1 MINLK
6 QQAVIVHCT
15 TQVYRQQY
23 VACQLYRHDFSN
35 DVVSTVKHGIITNYN
50 VCISD
55 IVFQYHYFQP
65 HFTRYPQYL
74 HKNPSNFQP
83 SGSPFPNTS
92 RTAIPVSPLQKS
104 PLFPEVHQR
113 FWLVW
118 AVELASQLFLGA
130 VWHFFIRVV
139 PWITWMRIPNGEGGK
154 AENSLETLKKRA
166 PFQKGG

>member
-1 MINLK
+1 MIFQHVRVCFFFVIDALFLYRRHMINLK

-55 IVFQYHYFQP
+55 IVFQYHSFQP

-74 HKNPSNFQP
+74 HKNPSNFQHLEVQ
-83 SGSPFPNTS
+83 PNTS
-92 RTAIPVSPLQKS
+92 RLLSRFPP
-104 PLFPEVHQR
+104 PEVST
-113 FWLVW
+113 F
-118 AVELASQLFLGA
+118 S
-130 VWHFFIRVV
+130 
-139 PWITWMRIPNGEGGK
+139 
-154 AENSLETLKKRA
+154 
-166 PFQKGG
+166 

>member
-23 VACQLYRHDFSN
+23 VACQLYRHEFSN

-55 IVFQYHYFQP
+55 IVFQYHSFQP

-74 HKNPSNFQP
+74 HKNPSNFQHLEVRFQTHHELLSQFPP
-83 SGSPFPNTS
+83 SRSLNFFPRYTNGFGLYGLLSWLPSFFSEQYGTSLSELYLGLLGCGSQTGRWKFGEF
-92 RTAIPVSPLQKS
+92 IGD
-104 PLFPEVHQR
+104 
-113 FWLVW
+113 
-118 AVELASQLFLGA
+118 SQ
-130 VWHFFIRVV
+130 
-139 PWITWMRIPNGEGGK
+139 
-154 AENSLETLKKRA
+154 KRA
-166 PFQKGG
+166 PF